1 MEIKLINKNGV
12 PAAEIPAHKRIFDE
26 FNKSTFTKN
35 WTAYASFKL
44 TRSFRG
50 SGDDD
55 FDLVL
60 ITHSNVIVIELK
72 DWHGKKLESI
82 NGRWYLDGEDRGESP
97 VELVNLKAKKLA
109 TLMRKKIGED
119 KTPFVLSFV
128 VIQDGIEELNLTEDE
143 N

>member
-12 PAAEIPAHKRIFDE
+12 PAPEITAHKKIFE
-26 FNKSTFTKN
+26 AFNKSVFTKN

-44 TRSFRG
+44 ARSFRG

-60 ITHSNVIVIELK
+60 ITHSNAIVIELK
-72 DWHGKKLESI
+72 NWHGKKLESM
-82 NGRWYLDGEDRGESP
+82 NGHWYLDGEDQGGSP
-97 VELVNLKAKKLA
+97 VEIVNLKAKKLA
-109 TLMRKKIGED
+109 SLMRKKLGDD

-128 VIQDGIEELNLTEDE
+128 VIQD
-143 N
+143 